1 MHILGDKGNK
11 GHHGDTGRV
20 GEPGADGPRG
30 PPGEYN
36 STVDRLNC
44 SYQSLGRNI
53 LLLML
58 HTIILLYTSTT
69 STLQYFKKSICDL
82 GI

>member
-11 GHHGDTGRV
+11 GNHGDTGRV

-44 SYQSLGRNI
+44 SYQIFHRLI
-53 LLLML
+53 LR
-58 HTIILLYTSTT
+58 
-69 STLQYFKKSICDL
+69 
-82 GI
+82 